1 MGDAPYMEVTL
12 TYVDNNGTEVTQS
25 VKPTERVTKQH
36 AVTAGFRQATASV
49 GYNCV
54 VEAEAGKGRQA
65 MQAM

>member
-12 TYVDNNGTEVTQS
+12 TYVYNNGTEVTQS

-36 AVTAGFRQATASV
+36 AITAQLRQATSSV

-54 VEAEAGKGRQA
+54 VEAEAGKGR
-65 MQAM
+65 